1 MERPKAWGGLGC
13 VLVLVKLLVEL
24 HGWGVNVYSS
34 EGMGVCSL
42 IHGGHKKVLS
52 YFIQPFYEKE
62 EESTAF
68 LKAKVRFASL
78 ILATSPPL
86 PAPRFSLLHPIP
98 LSSCTLA
105 RPLLSR
111 SLGRKKRERYAC
123 ARAKHGEAQTPR
135 ILCSPP
141 FLPPFSSLLLSLL
154 LSCPGARV
162 PHRHRRRTTRALP
175 PMLRRKLQGIS
186 PPPSPPCV
194 RPAPRFSRVQLF

>member
-68 LKAKVRFASL
+68 LKSKGAIRLAHPRNLSSFTCPPFLSLAPYSL
-78 ILATSPPL
+78 IFLHARSPTSFPFSWAKKKRAVRVRSRKTWRGADTSNTLLSSFSPSVLVPP
-86 PAPRFSLLHPIP
+86 PIP
-98 LSSCTLA
+98 LALVSR
-105 RPLLSR
+105 RP
-111 SLGRKKRERYAC
+111 
-123 ARAKHGEAQTPR
+123 
-135 ILCSPP
+135 
-141 FLPPFSSLLLSLL
+141 
-154 LSCPGARV
+154 
-162 PHRHRRRTTRALP
+162 RTA
-175 PMLRRKLQGIS
+175 
-186 PPPSPPCV
+186 PPSPPNHARTPSDSPKETSGDLSASLPTV
-194 RPAPRFSRVQLF
+194 R